1 MIGVVV
7 KLRGLRAIWLL
18 LLGVMGAIWLCRWVG
33 VQLTS
38 WSWRECTAAD
48 RKVVLWMLPRGLI
61 TIVLALAVVEARG
74 DAMSFLPALSFAVV
88 LLTNLLVLVG
98 GIDAARA
105 APEPAPAEPG
115 VPSTAV

>member
-1 MIGVVV
+1 
-7 KLRGLRAIWLL
+7 LRAIWLL
-18 LLGVMGAIWLCRWVG
+18 LLGVMGAIWLARWIG
-33 VQLTS
+33 VQLTA
-38 WSWRECTAAD
+38 WSWRESTVAD

-105 APEPAPAEPG
+105 APAPAPTELSETRSAA
-115 VPSTAV
+115 S

>member
-1 MIGVVV
+1 
-7 KLRGLRAIWLL
+7 
-18 LLGVMGAIWLCRWVG
+18 
-33 VQLTS
+33 
-38 WSWRECTAAD
+38 
-48 RKVVLWMLPRGLI
+48 
-61 TIVLALAVVEARG
+61 VEARG

>member
-1 MIGVVV
+1 
-7 KLRGLRAIWLL
+7 
-18 LLGVMGAIWLCRWVG
+18 
-33 VQLTS
+33 VQFTA
-38 WSWRECTAAD
+38 WSWRGCTPQD

-74 DAMSFLPALSFAVV
+74 NAMSFLPALSFAVV

-105 APEPAPAEPG
+105 VPAAAVEPDEPG
-115 VPSTAV
+115 VPPAVA